1 MAMAN
6 EWIER
11 ARGYLAGRSVRERQS
26 LTAGGLILLALLGY
40 GLLYEPLRQE
50 RAKLAERLP
59 AQRAELRLMR
69 VQVAEIERLRTTL
82 GDAGKG
88 GLEQRIKSS
97 AAAFGLVDAFTRFTP
112 LTEGQI
118 QLATQPLPHGAW
130 IDWLADLERQ
140 GVTVTRCHVSASD
153 EAGLASLELT
163 LTGGRR

>member
-1 MAMAN
+1 MAS

-11 ARGYLAGRSVRERQS
+11 ARGYLAARNARERLFLS
-26 LTAGGLILLALLGY
+26 AGGLVLFVLIGY
-40 GLLYEPLRQE
+40 GLLYEPLRQA
-50 RAKLAERLP
+50 RAKLVERLP

-69 VQVAEIERLRTTL
+69 LQVAEIERLRTSM

-97 AAAFGLVDAFTRFTP
+97 AAAFGLVDAFIRFTP

-118 QLATQPLPHGAW
+118 QLATQPLPNRAW
-130 IDWLADLERQ
+130 IDWLADLERH
-140 GVTVTRCHVSASD
+140 GVTVARCHIKASD
-153 EAGLASLELT
+153 EPGLASLELT